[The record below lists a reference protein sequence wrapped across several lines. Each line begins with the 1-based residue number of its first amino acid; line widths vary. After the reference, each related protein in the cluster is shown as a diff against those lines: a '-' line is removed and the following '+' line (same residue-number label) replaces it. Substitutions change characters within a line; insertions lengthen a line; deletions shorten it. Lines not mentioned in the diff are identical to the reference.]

1 MNQKKRNRLIKL
13 SKIIIKMLNKLS
25 YLKFVSFQK
34 KKKKLEIQGLISS
47 FIIIIEQLVSFWIL
61 FQTRDEDSIP
71 ETNLSFPAKLLFVC
85 TRLLVSVVNPLTG
98 RGRRVDAPRRVRSP
112 QSRRSSKGATN
123 NFLPLKTF
131 TQPELNSSKLA
142 ASKVSILDKCSS
154 VVYMLCIVRNGW
166 RTLFRYRKHF
176 VRQKNRK
183 KEKDEKKITTKS
195 RLTFSRK
202 RISFTR

>member
-1 MNQKKRNRLIKL
+1 M
-13 SKIIIKMLNKLS
+13 
-25 YLKFVSFQK
+25 
-34 KKKKLEIQGLISS
+34 
-47 FIIIIEQLVSFWIL
+47 

-71 ETNLSFPAKLLFVC
+71 ETNLSFPAKLLFDC

-166 RTLFRYRKHF
+166 RTLFIDTGNILSGRKTGKK
-176 VRQKNRK
+176 RKMRK
-183 KEKDEKKITTKS
+183 KLPRNLVSLFRANEF
-195 RLTFSRK
+195 RLHVNPETGDGDSFRRDFSDWFSGLPRG
-202 RISFTR
+202 RNYFAFTV